1 MTTIYIIL
9 TILITL
15 IINAS
20 LSLAMPFM
28 KIKWNALHQR
38 IEPKKDTRTR
48 IDCSVLESR
57 IAILERKVYK
67 RSMNQRNAIRQEIKN
82 ILTELK
88 NK

>member
-9 TILITL
+9 TILLTL
-15 IINAS
+15 LINAS
-20 LSLAMPFM
+20 LSFAMPFM
-28 KIKWNALHQR
+28 KDKWYALYQR
-38 IEPKKDTRTR
+38 IKPKKHIRTR

-57 IAILERKVYK
+57 ITILEQKVYK
-67 RSMNQRNAIRQEIKN
+67 RQMNQRKAMREEIKN